1 MRYAFI
7 YICLWFQI
15 THEEAEKYGIKIK
28 DKGIGTYSIED
39 AYEVSYDSYTVLN
52 TVVTYIDWHAYLLS
66 GRGGGVCEWCHSSS
80 LCSKVKL
87 VNNHTA
93 T

>member
-66 GRGGGVCEWCHSSS
+66 GRGGGGWSVNDVILVYC
-80 LCSKVKL
+80 VQKL
-87 VNNHTA
+87 N
-93 T
+93 

>member
-1 MRYAFI
+1 MRYPFI

-28 DKGIGTYSIED
+28 DERIGTYSIED

-52 TVVTYIDWHAYLLS
+52 TVVTYIDQHAYLLL
-66 GRGGGVCEWCHSSS
+66 GGTGGSVNDVILVHC
-80 LCSKVKL
+80 VQKL
-87 VNNHTA
+87 N
-93 T
+93 